1 MCECVNVY
9 ANVCSAF
16 RFVSFRCACT
26 CKHVCVHARM
36 HVHKHVCMCAC
47 AHVPAHMQKL
57 VCMCACAMCVCLG
70 MQMSFAVSLH
80 FSFVFMCARC
90 VCTYVHTCMRMCM
103 NMCMWACLVGMWAC
117 GCACVHACVHVH
129 VFCVFGANSANSPCC
144 VTRRTRRLRSCPA
157 AIQPRSP
164 PTLQFG
170 QGVHR
175 DAAREVSWAPLQAP
189 WACTIAHLP
198 NLVPIIS
205 NRFGFREISTVYR
218 RKARITVTAC
228 YDQRLI
234 LYV

>member
-1 MCECVNVY
+1 MCDVCVSGH
-9 ANVCSAF
+9 ANVFCRFVAFQF
-16 RFVSFRCACT
+16 RF
-26 CKHVCVHARM
+26 HVCT
-36 HVHKHVCMCAC
+36 
-47 AHVPAHMQKL
+47 L
-57 VCMCACAMCVCLG
+57 
-70 MQMSFAVSLH
+70 
-80 FSFVFMCARC
+80 C

-117 GCACVHACVHVH
+117 GCACVHACVHV

-189 WACTIAHLP
+189 WACTMAHLP
-198 NLVPIIS
+198 NRVPIIS